1 MESSIPPPLRN
12 RSLAAGKAEPDLPN
26 RSPRPR
32 LRSIRWVR
40 EPLDEPEVYPLGPG
54 VRSRPSIRPPVPSR
68 LGIHCIDRA
77 WQRVQTGMFVHK
89 EPDVVLSIVNDQA
102 RLYMQGLTY
111 GNYFAVWIVTEHME
125 KAIAVFTLDDGEH
138 IPEAH
143 LGDRA
148 TQSAELGNGDFKPLV
163 IIEDGAI
170 QEQAFSGEHIP
181 EVHLGDQASQAAA
194 LTDGQSQ
201 PEISMTDK
209 SQSAHAIANGDFRPM
224 VFLNEKATNL
234 ISTADGEHFLEI
246 NIQQML
252 EKAAQ
257 TVLFER
263 GAHDVPI
270 FEVIVN
276 DKGYLQIATDAGIY
290 VLYYPL
296 DNLGTYTDN
305 APLDGLNDGRFWA
318 GPFVGRNNITGIQ
331 VADNVEAYSDGA
343 GLTGLNLGLWTNHPY
358 VARDGVSIPA
368 YDNMEAYADAA
379 PVNGLNGGVG
389 FTYGPYVDREN
400 YIIVNDD
407 EDFESYTVQS
417 PVTDTLNGGPRGWT
431 GAWVFS
437 PIYAPNFVSDEDFE
451 AYSVQDPVVDP
462 LNAGFGWTGNW
473 SLGGIP
479 VNGST
484 WKTGGASD
492 NFELYADENPVVSTL
507 NDGVNWSTS
516 WAIFDQTILTAR
528 DSFETYADENPV
540 VSTLNGGTNWAG
552 AWVTP

>member
-12 RSLAAGKAEPDLPN
+12 RSLAAGKVEPDLPN

-40 EPLDEPEVYPLGPG
+40 EPLDAPEVYPLGPG
-54 VRSRPSIRPPVPSR
+54 ARSLPSIRPPVSSR

-77 WQRVQTGMFVHK
+77 WQRVQTGMFVFK
-89 EPDVVLSIVNDQA
+89 EPDVVLSLVNDQA

-125 KAIAVFTLDDGEH
+125 KAIAVFTLESGDH
-138 IPEAH
+138 SPELH
-143 LGDRA
+143 PSDRA
-148 TQSAELGNGDFKPLV
+148 TQSVELGNGDFRPLV

-181 EVHLGDQASQAAA
+181 EVHLGDQAAQAAA
-194 LTDGQSQ
+194 LADGQTQ
-201 PEISMTDK
+201 PEISLTDK

-246 NIQQML
+246 HIQQML

-257 TVLFER
+257 TVLLDEVR
-263 GAHDVPI
+263 HDVPI

-276 DKGYLQIATDAGIY
+276 DKGYLQITTDTNTY

-296 DNLGTYTDN
+296 DNLGTYADN
-305 APLDGLNDGRFWA
+305 APLTGLNDGRFWA
-318 GPFVGRNNITGIQ
+318 GAFVGRNNVTGIQ
-331 VADNVEAYSDGA
+331 VSDNAEGYADGVN
-343 GLTGLNLGLWTNHPY
+343 LTGLNLGLWTNDPY
-358 VARDGVSIPA
+358 VARDGISIPV
-368 YDNMEAYADAA
+368 YDTMESYDDTSQL
-379 PVNGLNGGVG
+379 NGLNGGVG
-389 FTYGPYVDREN
+389 FIYGPYVDREN
-400 YIIVNDD
+400 FIIVNED
-407 EDFESYTVQS
+407 EDFEAYTIQS
-417 PVTDTLNGGPRGWT
+417 PITETLNGGPKGWS
-431 GAWVFS
+431 GVWAFS
-437 PIYAPNFVSDEDFE
+437 PIYAPNIFSDEDFE

-462 LNAGFGWTGNW
+462 LNAGIGWTGNW
-473 SLGGIP
+473 ALGGIP
-479 VNGST
+479 FNGST
-484 WKTGGASD
+484 WVTGGASD
-492 NFELYADENPVVSTL
+492 NFEDYADENPVVSSL
-507 NDGVNWSTS
+507 NSGVGWTGAWTSVVST
-516 WAIFDQTILTAR
+516 WTAA

>member
-12 RSLAAGKAEPDLPN
+12 RSLAAGKVEPDLPN

-40 EPLDEPEVYPLGPG
+40 EPLDAPEVYPLGPG
-54 VRSRPSIRPPVPSR
+54 ARSLPSIRPPVSSR

-77 WQRVQTGMFVHK
+77 WQRVQTGMFVFK
-89 EPDVVLSIVNDQA
+89 EPDVVLSLVNDQA

-125 KAIAVFTLDDGEH
+125 KAIAVFTLESGDH
-138 IPEAH
+138 SPELH
-143 LGDRA
+143 PGDRA
-148 TQSAELGNGDFKPLV
+148 TQSVELGDGDFRPLV

-194 LTDGQSQ
+194 LADGQSQ
-201 PEISMTDK
+201 PEISLTDK
-209 SQSAHAIANGDFRPM
+209 SQSAHQIANGDFRPM

-246 NIQQML
+246 HIQQLL

-270 FEVIVN
+270 FEVIVT
-276 DKGYLQIATDAGIY
+276 DKGYLQITTDTGTY

-296 DNLGTYTDN
+296 DNLGTYANN

-318 GPFVGRNNITGIQ
+318 GPYVGRNNVTGIQ
-331 VADNVEAYSDGA
+331 VSDNA
-343 GLTGLNLGLWTNHPY
+343 
-358 VARDGVSIPA
+358 
-368 YDNMEAYADAA
+368 EAYADA
-379 PVNGLNGGVG
+379 VDLHGLNLGFWTNDPYVARNNISTISYDSMESYVDGAALDGLDSGVG
-389 FTYGPYVDREN
+389 FIYGPYVDREN
-400 YIIVNDD
+400 FIRVND
-407 EDFESYTVQS
+407 
-417 PVTDTLNGGPRGWT
+417 
-431 GAWVFS
+431 
-437 PIYAPNFVSDEDFE
+437 DEDFE
-451 AYSVQDPVVDP
+451 AYSVQDPIVDP
-462 LNAGFGWTGNW
+462 LNAGSGWTGNW
-473 SLGGIP
+473 AVGGVP
-479 VNGST
+479 ANGST

-492 NFELYADENPVVSTL
+492 NFEDYTDENPVVSTLNSGAGWTGAWLIAGPVTLTIQESFESYADENPVVSTL
-507 NDGVNWSTS
+507 NGGTNWLSAWLIGGETKV
-516 WAIFDQTILTAR
+516 TAR

-552 AWVTP
+552 AWLTP